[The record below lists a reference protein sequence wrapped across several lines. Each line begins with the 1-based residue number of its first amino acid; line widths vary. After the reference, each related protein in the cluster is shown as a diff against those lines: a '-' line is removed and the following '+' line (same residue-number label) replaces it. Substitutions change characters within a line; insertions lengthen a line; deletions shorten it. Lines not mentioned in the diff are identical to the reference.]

1 LSRIRTKGTPPRRYR
16 RYITDLTTA
25 ERGAVLLGAAGG
37 AIRLAAGGAIGVR
50 AIDKAI
56 TIIVDAIRTCT
67 LRIYALVVN
76 QVITMG
82 KVRGNGLRSDI
93 DDEEIRRVARGM
105 VTHGDPLL
113 LRQRWLGGDHYHY
126 AKP

>member
-1 LSRIRTKGTPPRRYR
+1 
-16 RYITDLTTA
+16 
-25 ERGAVLLGAAGG
+25 
-37 AIRLAAGGAIGVR
+37 
-50 AIDKAI
+50 
-56 TIIVDAIRTCT
+56 
-67 LRIYALVVN
+67 VVN

-113 LRQRWLGGDHYHY
+113 LRQRWLGGANYYY